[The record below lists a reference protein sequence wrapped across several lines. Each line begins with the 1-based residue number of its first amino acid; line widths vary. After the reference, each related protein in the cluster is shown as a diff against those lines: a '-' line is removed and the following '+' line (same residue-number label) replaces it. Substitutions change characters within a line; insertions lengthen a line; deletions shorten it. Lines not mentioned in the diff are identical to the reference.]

1 MDKADS
7 KEPKDY
13 WYRPHQT
20 GLVVH
25 QTGSMSGLDL
35 GAREA
40 GASDWVH
47 GAPDHS
53 IGEQHALRNFI
64 LKFTGPLLF
73 TVWCAAGPLL

>member
-1 MDKADS
+1 
-7 KEPKDY
+7 
-13 WYRPHQT
+13 
-20 GLVVH
+20 
-25 QTGSMSGLDL
+25 MSGLDL

-73 TVWCAAGPLL
+73 MIRCATRLLLQWLLLAQRLADVTNQSSGTQNRIDAH